1 MAGHYIVLLNH
12 LWIGPIPSEIDGIKV
27 QFLQESTEALLDLG
41 ERFVDGEVFAQI
53 RFALVS

>member
-41 ERFVDGEVFAQI
+41 ERFVVFAQI